1 MDGGSASFD
10 ANPSAAGGL
19 TPWERIPTIGRMD
32 DELQALEQR
41 IDRLVAALS
50 RLAESNQ
57 ALRTEL
63 AQASRARAEL
73 ESRMLEARSRVS
85 SALERLPGAEP
96 IIGMDDREAAH

>member
-1 MDGGSASFD
+1 M
-10 ANPSAAGGL
+10 

-57 ALRTEL
+57 ALRAEL
-63 AQASRARAEL
+63 AQAGRARAEL

-96 IIGMDDREAAH
+96 IIGLDDREAAH